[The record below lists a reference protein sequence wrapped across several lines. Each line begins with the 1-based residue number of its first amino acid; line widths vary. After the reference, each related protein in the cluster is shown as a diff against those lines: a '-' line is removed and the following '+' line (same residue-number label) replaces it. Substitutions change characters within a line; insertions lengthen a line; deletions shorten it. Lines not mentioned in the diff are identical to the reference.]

1 MPLEPADLESLRALL
16 RAELAAPLVTDR
28 ILTLPEAK
36 AYTKHTSHSAFYR
49 WASRWRVTSGSNGRF
64 ARGHLDSA
72 LVREAAHRRQGRC
85 GPRRP
90 RQPKTST
97 VAAPIAA
104 AA

>member
-1 MPLEPADLESLRALL
+1 MLDSSDLDSLRALL

-36 AYTKHTSHSAFYR
+36 AYTKHTSDSAFYR
-49 WASRWRVTSGSNGRF
+49 WAARWRVTSGSNGRF

-90 RQPKTST
+90 RKPKST
-97 VAAPIAA
+97 TTAEEPKKAA
-104 AA
+104 